1 MHLVQVTF
9 SPLSDLTCPSELQIS
24 ATTTN
29 FLKNVMGHDSDL
41 FLHLPHRNV
50 SPIITRL
57 HIKGSTSE
65 GGSVITLIPTQS
77 IMQVNK
83 NTQIYTSRPYI
94 SPSDPRSPS
103 LRPSS
108 VSGRWSPRPG
118 CWSWRSLPPDSE
130 SPSLSSQWPQ
140 LRRSLVSQQPPQLSC
155 QQPPWF
161 SWIQRPPQLCWISWS
176 RRSHQSR
183 LPALL
188 SRVTGSRRHHLL
200 RVSGSCG
207 QCHSLRPRDHPRVL
221 RP

>member
-1 MHLVQVTF
+1 MHLVQVT
-9 SPLSDLTCPSELQIS
+9 LSGDLTCPGESQIS

-50 SPIITRL
+50 SPIISRL

-77 IMQVNK
+77 IMQVNN
-83 NTQIYTSRPYI
+83 NTQIKYTFSSNI

-118 CWSWRSLPPDSE
+118 CWSWRSLPPASE
-130 SPSLSSQWPQ
+130 SPSLSSQWHR
-140 LRRSLVSQQPPQLSC
+140 LRKSLGSQQPPQLSC
-155 QQPPWF
+155 QQPSWF
-161 SWIQRPPQLCWISWS
+161 SWI
-176 RRSHQSR
+176 
-183 LPALL
+183 
-188 SRVTGSRRHHLL
+188 
-200 RVSGSCG
+200 
-207 QCHSLRPRDHPRVL
+207 
-221 RP
+221 